1 MHQPLIILSPPRSF
15 SSVVSTMI
23 GEHPQLYGFPE
34 LLLFSGETIEE
45 VMYNEQKA
53 RRQKSGP
60 PGLLR
65 ALAQEHDGAQT
76 TNTIVRAINWLN
88 ERKHW
93 STKKLFDYLLDLVSP
108 RIGLDKSPLTIS
120 KSRYMERAY
129 QMYPQ
134 AFFLHLT
141 RHPVATRNSVHELRD
156 TQEWQKDRKS
166 STLQYSVDYLSV
178 WLLRHRSI
186 LNFTDSLPVG
196 QTMRIRGED
205 VLSYPDTFLP
215 QIAQWMGL
223 RTDSEAIE
231 AMKHPENSPYACVPP
246 APIFGGNDPKFI
258 RNPQLRFGKVKEP
271 SLKSFLQTET
281 WEWIAED
288 IRNLFQ
294 ENHFNLTSTQELT
307 TEITKL
313 AHLMGYQ

>member
-15 SSVVSTMI
+15 SSVVSTII
-23 GEHPQLYGFPE
+23 GEHPQLYTFPE
-34 LLLFSGETIEE
+34 LLLFSGEILEE
-45 VMYNEQKA
+45 VMDQEMWGNE
-53 RRQKSGP
+53 QKSGP

-65 ALAQEHDGAQT
+65 TLAQLHEGVQT
-76 TNTIVRAINWLN
+76 TETIFRAINWLH

-108 RIGLDKSPLTIS
+108 CIGVEKSPLTIS
-120 KSRYMERAY
+120 KSIYMERVY

-141 RHPVATRNSVHELRD
+141 RHPLSTRKSLHELRNNY
-156 TQEWQKDRKS
+156 QWRNSGNLSLWK
-166 STLQYSVDYLSV
+166 YSIDYLLV
-178 WLLRHRSI
+178 WLLRHRNI
-186 LNFTDSLPVG
+186 INFTDSLPVG
-196 QTMRIRGED
+196 QTMRVRGED
-205 VLSYPDTFLP
+205 LLSYPDIYLP
-215 QIAQWMGL
+215 QIAQWLGL
-223 RTDSEAIE
+223 RTDTQAIE

-246 APIFGGNDPKFI
+246 APIYGGNDPKFM

-281 WEWIAED
+281 WEWVTTD

-294 ENHFNLTSTQELT
+294 ENHFNLASTQELT

-313 AHLMGYQ
+313 ANLMGYQ

>member
-15 SSVVSTMI
+15 SSVVSTII

-45 VMYNEQKA
+45 VMYKEIWGNG
-53 RRQKSGP
+53 QKSGP

-65 ALAQEHDGAQT
+65 TLAQLHDGVQT
-76 TNTIVRAINWLN
+76 TETIFRAINWLY

-108 RIGLDKSPLTIS
+108 RIGVEKSPLTIS
-120 KSRYMERAY
+120 KTQYMERAY

-141 RHPVATRNSVHELRD
+141 RHPVANRNSLHELRD
-156 TQEWQKDRKS
+156 NQDWRKRGS
-166 STLQYSVDYLSV
+166 FNLLKYSVDYLFV
-178 WLLRHRSI
+178 WLLRHKNI
-186 LNFTDSLPVG
+186 LDFTDSLPVG

-205 VLSYPDTFLP
+205 LLSYPDIYLP
-215 QIAQWMGL
+215 QISQWMGL

-246 APIFGGNDPKFI
+246 APIYGGNDPKFM

-271 SLKSFLQTET
+271 SLKSFLQRET
-281 WEWIAED
+281 WQWVTADVRKI
-288 IRNLFQ
+288 FQ
-294 ENHFNLTSTQELT
+294 ENNFNLASTQELT
-307 TEITKL
+307 TEITRL

>member
-15 SSVVSTMI
+15 SSVVSTII
-23 GEHPQLYGFPE
+23 GEHPQLYTFPE
-34 LLLFSGETIEE
+34 LLLFSGEILEE
-45 VMYNEQKA
+45 VMDQEMWGNE
-53 RRQKSGP
+53 QKSGP

-65 ALAQEHDGAQT
+65 TLAQLHEGVQT
-76 TNTIVRAINWLN
+76 TETIFRAINWLH

-108 RIGLDKSPLTIS
+108 CIGVEKSPLTIS
-120 KSRYMERAY
+120 KSIYMERVY

-141 RHPVATRNSVHELRD
+141 RHPLSTRKSLHELRNNY
-156 TQEWQKDRKS
+156 QWRNSGNLSLWK
-166 STLQYSVDYLSV
+166 YSIDYLLV
-178 WLLRHRSI
+178 WLLRHRNI
-186 LNFTDSLPVG
+186 INFTDSLPVG
-196 QTMRIRGED
+196 QTMRVRGED
-205 VLSYPDTFLP
+205 LLSYPDIYLP
-215 QIAQWMGL
+215 QIAQWLGL
-223 RTDSEAIE
+223 RTDTQAIE

-246 APIFGGNDPKFI
+246 APIYGGNDPKFM

-281 WEWIAED
+281 WEWVTTD

-294 ENHFNLTSTQELT
+294 ENHFNLASTKELT

-313 AHLMGYQ
+313 ANLMGYQ